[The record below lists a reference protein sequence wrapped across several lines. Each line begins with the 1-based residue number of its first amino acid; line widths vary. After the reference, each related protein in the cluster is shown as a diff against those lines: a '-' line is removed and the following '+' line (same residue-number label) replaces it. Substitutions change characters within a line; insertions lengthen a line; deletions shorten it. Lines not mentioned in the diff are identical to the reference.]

1 MIRSFARDAL
11 VYGAATV
18 LARATSLLVVPIYTR
33 FLSTADYGVIDLL
46 TIAGTLILLTVA
58 VEVSQAVARFLPE
71 GDDEDRIAIASTALA
86 FSVGAYAIFG
96 IVGLIAATDIR
107 TWLIGDAADDLTVR
121 LAVVGTC
128 LNGIF
133 QLTAGVL
140 RFQLRASRFAIA
152 SLSSSVITI
161 GVGVVL
167 LVSQRMGVDAIF
179 VGQIVGGAIGA
190 VLCLAFS
197 RRLYR
202 PIFDLDRLGSMLR
215 FSAPLVPSSIGVFVL
230 LFVDRFAIG
239 QLMTVGDVGV
249 FGIGYRLASAVSLL
263 SVGAQMAV
271 TPLVYARH
279 ADPATPLALEQIFR
293 HFVAAALLVGLVL
306 SLFAEEILRLITTPA
321 YYGGAIVV
329 PLLVPA
335 LFLANLYVFMPG
347 LEIAKRTA
355 AFAVIN
361 LSGALLN
368 LLLNFLFIPSMGIL
382 GAALATLISA
392 TAVFTAYAIGSHRA
406 YPVPHRWS
414 RLLAAVASVTVV
426 YVAITQLDLDLV
438 EGVLI
443 KAAGIGV
450 AALAIQRIGLLRGMI
465 PAR

>member
-1 MIRSFARDAL
+1 VIRSFARDAL

-18 LARATSLLVVPIYTR
+18 LSRATSILVVPIYTR

-46 TIAGTLILLTVA
+46 TIAGTLVLLTVA
-58 VEVSQAVARFLPE
+58 IEISQAVARFLPE
-71 GDDEDRIAIASTALA
+71 GTDEERIAIASTALV

-96 IVGLIAATDIR
+96 VVGWIAATEIR

-121 LAVVGTC
+121 LAVVATC

-152 SLSSSVITI
+152 TLSSSVVTI
-161 GVGVVL
+161 AVGVL
-167 LVSQRMGVDAIF
+167 LLTVAGMGIDAIF
-179 VGQIVGGAIGA
+179 VGQIVGGMIGILFCA
-190 VLCLAFS
+190 AFS

-202 PIFDLDRLGSMLR
+202 PILDFEWLGPMLR

-230 LFVDRFAIG
+230 LFVDRFAIS
-239 QLMTVGDVGV
+239 QLMTVADVGV

-279 ADPATPLALEQIFR
+279 ADPATPKALEQIFR

-306 SLFAEEILRLITTPA
+306 SLFAEDILRIITTPA
-321 YYGGAIVV
+321 YFGGAVVV

-368 LLLNFLFIPSMGIL
+368 LALNFLFIPILGIL
-382 GAALATLISA
+382 GAALATLTSA
-392 TAVFTAYAIGSHRA
+392 AAVFTALAIASQRV
-406 YPVPHRWS
+406 YPVPHRWP
-414 RLLAAVASVTVV
+414 RLLAALASTVAV
-426 YVAITQLDLDLV
+426 YVAVTRLDV
-438 EGVLI
+438 EGTSGLLVN
-443 KAAGIGV
+443 AAGIGV
-450 AALAIQRIGLLRGMI
+450 VVVVMHRIGLLRGLLPM
-465 PAR
+465 R